1 MSVFSAKCLIN
12 WALQT
17 DMECEEGKVRLV
29 GGVTNSS
36 GRLEVCANGVW
47 GRVCNYLR
55 YWGPDNARVVCRQ
68 LRFSEQGIKDS
79 CNTMCTSHHRDTLSI
94 YVLGASVLSASVF
107 GASSRPFI
115 LGEVHC
121 TGSETELLECSH
133 NSIGDHLCGADAE
146 DVAIGCGMFP
156 SLHHP
161 HKCTHTHTHTHT
173 HTQQYYCC

>member
-1 MSVFSAKCLIN
+1 MSLS
-12 WALQT
+12 T
-17 DMECEEGKVRLV
+17 DMGCEEGEVRLV

-68 LRFSEQGIKDS
+68 LRFSRQGILQ
-79 CNTMCTSHHRDTLSI
+79 HYVHFPPWRYLV

-107 GASSRPFI
+107 GASTRLFVV
-115 LGEVHC
+115 GEVHC

-133 NSIGDHLCGADAE
+133 NSIGDHLCGIADDAD
-146 DVAIGCGMFP
+146 DVAIVCGMFL
-156 SLHHP
+156 SLHHH
-161 HKCTHTHTHTHT
+161 HKHTHNMLYWASGSEPT
-173 HTQQYYCC
+173 